1 MEEYL
6 VKFWLKDKDTGFV
19 SKQSEIVYAK
29 GKCAHEKVSNI
40 ICKRYG
46 IKHEDIIY
54 VSYC

>member
-19 SKQSEIVYAK
+19 SKRSEIVYAK
-29 GKCAHEKVSNI
+29 GKCAHKKVSNI

>member
-29 GKCAHEKVSNI
+29 GKCAHKKVSNI